1 MRIFLKTVLILVHD
15 VIGRIC
21 IVLYIML
28 FKQTGSVFA
37 QIIIVQAIF
46 KH

>member
-1 MRIFLKTVLILVHD
+1 MRIFLKTVLILVYD

-37 QIIIVQAIF
+37 QIITVQKNF
-46 KH
+46 

>member
-21 IVLYIML
+21 TVLYIML

-37 QIIIVQAIF
+37 QIITVQKNF
-46 KH
+46 

>member
-28 FKQTGSVFA
+28 FKQTGIVFA
-37 QIIIVQAIF
+37 QIITVQKNF
-46 KH
+46 